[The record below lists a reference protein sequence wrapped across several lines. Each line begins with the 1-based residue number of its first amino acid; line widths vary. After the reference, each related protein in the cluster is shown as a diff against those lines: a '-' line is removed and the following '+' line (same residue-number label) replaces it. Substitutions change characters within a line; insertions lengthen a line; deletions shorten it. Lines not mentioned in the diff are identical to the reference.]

1 MAAPEYI
8 DSVSASA
15 LMLHAN
21 NGAQRQADGAAA
33 YAENLRYGYL
43 TGKDRVSFAEATG
56 VRHVEESGSSR
67 SRQTTNE
74 PPANR

>member
-1 MAAPEYI
+1 MAAPDYI

-21 NGAQRQADGAAA
+21 NGAQRQADAAAA
-33 YAENLRYGYL
+33 YADDARRAYL
-43 TGKDRVSFAEATG
+43 TGKDRISFAEATG

>member
-1 MAAPEYI
+1 MNDNDYAA
-8 DSVSASA
+8 
-15 LMLHAN
+15 LKMHCL

-33 YAENLRYGYL
+33 LAEAIRYGYQ

-74 PPANR
+74 APANR